1 MIKVKDKC
9 LLIVG
14 IVLII
19 LTLVF
24 LTGYQLGTDISEGDA
39 YIKTSE
45 MKRRST
51 IDGFESPEETVEYVL
66 YQIHRGDLDLA
77 LRGCAIQ
84 EIAENFS
91 LQKYLEIME
100 EFPRTEMLAP
110 ADNGDK
116 AYVAVNQAKLVS
128 VYSDMLEQCMGIFG
142 DGYEMD
148 VLRIAVD
155 IPEDA
160 DGFYFQDIRDICAI
174 TGARDANNVIVD
186 MLIDGVPRQMKLTVA
201 RYRKYWK
208 IIQFSEYKRY
218 KYSEPQISEYT
229 DQVLSESLPLVW
241 ESLENKILPCNYQ
254 LANSTSEKEI
264 EKLVD
269 HLFLYLQRGEIWK
282 AVSYFDIYTCPLDRD
297 PDSLLFGRQSQAAE
311 QLQEFYYQLLLYDR
325 DQMSWI
331 EQNIKSESVSLIS
344 LLDASVMIYADQ
356 YIADISKMESDR
368 AECDVIINYNGGVF
382 SATISL
388 VDREGW
394 KVEKIKLWADENGLL
409 FDYSSGNW
417 YVFKNGIV
425 NVEYT
430 GLIENQHG
438 WWYVRNGTVDWEYTG
453 LAQNEH
459 GWWYVQNGAVDWGFT
474 GLVQNEY
481 GWWYVRSGTIDWEF
495 TGLVQNEHGWWY
507 VENGTV
513 AWNYTG
519 TVTDQGMT
527 YFVVNGHVER

>member
-1 MIKVKDKC
+1 
-9 LLIVG
+9 
-14 IVLII
+14 
-19 LTLVF
+19 
-24 LTGYQLGTDISEGDA
+24 
-39 YIKTSE
+39 
-45 MKRRST
+45 
-51 IDGFESPEETVEYVL
+51 
-66 YQIHRGDLDLA
+66 
-77 LRGCAIQ
+77 
-84 EIAENFS
+84 
-91 LQKYLEIME
+91 
-100 EFPRTEMLAP
+100 
-110 ADNGDK
+110 
-116 AYVAVNQAKLVS
+116 
-128 VYSDMLEQCMGIFG
+128 
-142 DGYEMD
+142 
-148 VLRIAVD
+148 
-155 IPEDA
+155 
-160 DGFYFQDIRDICAI
+160 
-174 TGARDANNVIVD
+174 
-186 MLIDGVPRQMKLTVA
+186 
-201 RYRKYWK
+201 
-208 IIQFSEYKRY
+208 
-218 KYSEPQISEYT
+218 
-229 DQVLSESLPLVW
+229 
-241 ESLENKILPCNYQ
+241 
-254 LANSTSEKEI
+254 
-264 EKLVD
+264 
-269 HLFLYLQRGEIWK
+269 
-282 AVSYFDIYTCPLDRD
+282 
-297 PDSLLFGRQSQAAE
+297 
-311 QLQEFYYQLLLYDR
+311 
-325 DQMSWI
+325 MSWI

-394 KVEKIKLWADENGLL
+394 KVEKIKLWADENRLL